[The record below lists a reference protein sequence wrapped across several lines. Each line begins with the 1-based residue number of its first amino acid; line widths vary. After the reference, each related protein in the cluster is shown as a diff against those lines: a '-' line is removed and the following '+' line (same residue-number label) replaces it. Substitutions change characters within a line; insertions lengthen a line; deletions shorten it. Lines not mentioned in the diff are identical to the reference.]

1 MGVKRATGQA
11 TVQTVKRRRRRLLLG
26 QWIVIG
32 LLILVGG
39 RIAFSWG
46 YNLMMLAHEA
56 REYRRSISSLRAEV
70 ERIRQ
75 QNETLEREIDHLRT
89 RSGIILEARK
99 QGYGFPG
106 EKLLVLDPSSNSA
119 SP

>member
-1 MGVKRATGQA
+1 M
-11 TVQTVKRRRRRLLLG
+11 
-26 QWIVIG
+26 IG
-32 LLILVGG
+32 LLLVVGG

-70 ERIRQ
+70 EKIRQ
-75 QNETLEREIDHLRT
+75 QNEILEQEIDHLRT

-106 EKLLVLDPSSNSA
+106 EKVLVLEPPSHSA